1 MKSSN
6 KILTITVV
14 LLLLTNIALVVMLV
28 TGGGKK
34 SGRPNGREEAFNMM
48 VKELGMSDEQQKEY
62 KALKEEH
69 FKESK
74 PLFDSLRA
82 ARDAFFALVKD
93 SAVSDSLVEV
103 YSRRVG
109 EKQYEVDKAAFTHFK
124 KVRKIF
130 TAEQKP
136 RFDQFVQKMIQ
147 RKRDSMRDKAK

>member
-82 ARDAFFALVKD
+82 ARDAFFALAPIEGRN
-93 SAVSDSLVEV
+93 SI
-103 YSRRVG
+103 G
-109 EKQYEVDKAAFTHFK
+109 AFSF
-124 KVRKIF
+124 IF
-130 TAEQKP
+130 
-136 RFDQFVQKMIQ
+136 D
-147 RKRDSMRDKAK
+147 